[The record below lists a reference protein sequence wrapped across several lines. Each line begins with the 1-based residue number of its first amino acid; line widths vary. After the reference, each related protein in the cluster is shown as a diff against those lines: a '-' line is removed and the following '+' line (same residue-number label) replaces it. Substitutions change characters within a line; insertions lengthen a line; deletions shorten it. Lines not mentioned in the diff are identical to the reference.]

1 MDANDRR
8 VGRGRARVKG
18 FDKISFKT
26 FRRSTMKKI
35 LWLCTL
41 WLWPVVLA
49 SPAAGQE
56 RVVHSGNTDIIFKPA
71 DPLDL
76 PLDRYKAFDEFAD
89 DHPELIHALSRNPK
103 LAASPKYLKKHPEL
117 TKFFDEHPDIK
128 ADFLMNPGN
137 YVAPVGRS

>member
-1 MDANDRR
+1 
-8 VGRGRARVKG
+8 
-18 FDKISFKT
+18 
-26 FRRSTMKKI
+26 MKRI

-49 SPAAGQE
+49 SPAVAQE
-56 RVVHSGNTDIIFKPA
+56 RVVHSGNTEIIVKPT
-71 DPLDL
+71 DTSDL
-76 PLDRYKAFDEFAD
+76 PLDRYKAFDEFAN

-103 LAASPKYLKKHPEL
+103 LAANPKYLKKHPEL
-117 TKFFDEHPDIK
+117 AQFFNEHPDIK